1 MPRIDPLKKI
11 GRLVV
16 IIALFTLV
24 ISIAGL
30 TVSEIVQFLFRIPAA
45 G

>member
-1 MPRIDPLKKI
+1 MPRTDPLKKI
-11 GRLVV
+11 GKLVV
-16 IIALFTLV
+16 YLALFTLA

-30 TVSEIVQFLFRIPAA
+30 TVQEIVQFLFRIPAA